1 MMAKTTLVEELY
13 AGNPHVWSDEGE
25 VAPTAT
31 PRRGSLLYKNVKNLF
46 GLAGAGF
53 VALMISGCAF
63 NPVSMPV
70 EPRDNVVYED
80 VGDKGPVKEQKF
92 RLAIYV
98 SQGDYSKTGDIAKSL
113 DSSLT
118 SALADFAFFQIVDR
132 SSAEA
137 VQQEK
142 FFSGEDVNADMFKS
156 ADVIITAKLNG
167 FNAITESESYDLL
180 TKTNQKKYTV
190 SGSVDFRFFSAS
202 NPGEAR
208 LAKNIT
214 KTFASASPSDVPA
227 LALKAAQECAKAF
240 AQELGSRYAPPARV
254 LETRGNCQAAQVSFG
269 SNYGA
274 VPGSKVEFFEYVDR
288 SKVLKGQT
296 RVPQVITTGTVRLSE
311 IDTCWVEVDNYETV
325 QIKQGHYVRLSSD
338 QSKGFMD
345 GLKDGIRDIK

>member
-1 MMAKTTLVEELY
+1 MTITALVAKLY
-13 AGNPHVWSDEGE
+13 AKNSHRRLDERIIASA
-25 VAPTAT
+25 VT
-31 PRRGSLLYKNVKNLF
+31 PRRCSLLYKKEKNLF

-63 NPVSMPV
+63 NPASMPV
-70 EPRDNVVYED
+70 EPRDNVLYED
-80 VGDKGPVKEQKF
+80 VGAKGPVKEQKF

-137 VQQEK
+137 VQQER
-142 FFSGEDVNADMFKS
+142 FFSGEDVNANMFKS

-167 FNAITESESYDLL
+167 FNAITESETYNYY
-180 TKTNQKKYTV
+180 TKTIQKNYTV

-208 LAKNIT
+208 LVKNIT
-214 KTFASASPSDVPA
+214 KTFTSASPSDFPA

-325 QIKQGHYVRLSSD
+325 QIKQGHYVRLCSD
-338 QSKGFMD
+338 QSKGFLD
-345 GLKDGIRDIK
+345 GLKDNIRDIK

>member
-190 SGSVDFRFFSAS
+190 SGSVDFDPAGVDFR
-202 NPGEAR
+202 ETDRAR
-208 LAKNIT
+208 RNHLRHTRLTLEDFRTIDIFEEFNLRTGNRTVVGAKGDLGRMAIAT
-214 KTFASASPSDVPA
+214 RLQHARRRSIAGTEFLRES
-227 LALKAAQECAKAF
+227 LRAF
-240 AQELGSRYAPPARV
+240 LGGLQSQSREIGR
-254 LETRGNCQAAQVSFG
+254 
-269 SNYGA
+269 
-274 VPGSKVEFFEYVDR
+274 R
-288 SKVLKGQT
+288 S
-296 RVPQVITTGTVRLSE
+296 RSETGT
-311 IDTCWVEVDNYETV
+311 
-325 QIKQGHYVRLSSD
+325 G
-338 QSKGFMD
+338 
-345 GLKDGIRDIK
+345 